1 MKVLLIDDREP
12 ISFAEIIAK
21 NCPIPIDIQ
30 RLKTG
35 DYLCDGEVIIERK
48 TINDF
53 AASLKDKRL
62 FNQLERLRDFK
73 HPFILISGQMSDL
86 KSKINPHSILGAM
99 AYLASQGITIIKIDS
114 YEDLAYLILKIFE
127 KFGKLEMQNGAFK
140 V

>member
-12 ISFAEIIAK
+12 PSFAEIIAK
-21 NCPIPIDIQ
+21 NCPIPIDLK

-35 DYLCDGEVIIERK
+35 DYVCEDVAIERK

-62 FNQLERLRDFK
+62 FNQLERLRDFE

-114 YEDLAYLILKIFE
+114 YEDLAHLILKLME
-127 KFGKLEMQNGAFK
+127 KFGKLKMQNGAFK
-140 V
+140 I